1 MVPVISCLPKRNF
14 REANFRT
21 SKGAF
26 TRNISFCFVFK
37 NKNRNILFCFV
48 FKGES
53 NIRARGLRLAC
64 WLFQETEFPFLHCLC
79 RAFENEGAGKVSSTL
94 QAFALQVRNEPP
106 DTRDQPP
113 GARDEPQARDELRG
127 VRDELPDTRD
137 QPPGARDEPPG
148 GALEASRCLQETPR
162 RLLGSAAVSLGDTLE
177 TPRGVQAPNLQK
189 HYTFNR
195 SSLSD
200 MGPL

>member
-1 MVPVISCLPKRNF
+1 MPVISCLPKRNF

-37 NKNRNILFCFV
+37 DKHRNILFCFV

-113 GARDEPQARDELRG
+113 GARDEPPGPRRAARSPRRAAGHPRPAARCPRRAARRRLGGIAVSPGDASEAPWKRRG
-127 VRDELPDTRD
+127 VSRRHFGDAAGC
-137 QPPGARDEPPG
+137 PGPEP
-148 GALEASRCLQETPR
+148 SK
-162 RLLGSAAVSLGDTLE
+162 TL
-177 TPRGVQAPNLQK
+177 
-189 HYTFNR
+189 HF
-195 SSLSD
+195 
-200 MGPL
+200 